1 MTQAGYVAVG
11 YVTVFGSIAGY
22 AWWMLR
28 RGRRLSR
35 EVVAEDRRWL

>member
-1 MTQAGYVAVG
+1 MSDVGYVAVC
-11 YVTVFGSIAGY
+11 YVTVIGAVAGY

-35 EVVAEDRRWL
+35 EIPPEDRRWL

>member
-1 MTQAGYVAVG
+1 MSQAGYVAVG
-11 YVTVFGSIAGY
+11 YVAVFGSISGY

-35 EVVAEDRRWL
+35 KVPPEARRWL